1 MILIPAIDLR
11 GGRAVRLQRGDFS
24 RETVYADEPLAVAR
38 DFARAGASRLH
49 VVDLDGA
56 RRGEPVSI
64 EHLRRIAGELEIPV
78 QYGGGLRTL
87 EAVRAALEAGAE
99 RVVLGTAALAGAS
112 FLEAVLERAGDRAA
126 VAVDVRAGEVAV
138 AGWAERTDTK
148 AEAAIE
154 RLAAAG
160 VTRLVY
166 TAVDRDGMLLG
177 PDLEALRAAR
187 EAAGEQMRIVY
198 SGGVSSLDD
207 LRSLGGLEP
216 AGLEGVIAGRALYEG
231 RFTVAEG
238 QVALDEAR
246 ALH

>member
-24 RETVYADEPLAVAR
+24 RETVYADEPLAAAR

-56 RRGEPVSI
+56 RRGEPVNL

-87 EAVRAALEAGAE
+87 EAVSAALEAGAA
-99 RVVLGTAALAGAS
+99 RVVLGTAALGDAS

-126 VAVDVRAGEVAV
+126 VAVDARAGEVAV
-138 AGWAERTDTK
+138 AGWTQRTDTK

-177 PDLEALRAAR
+177 PDLEGLRAAR

-207 LRSLGGLEP
+207 LRSLSGLDS
-216 AGLEGVIAGRALYEG
+216 AALEGVIAGRALYEG